1 VVALGAPKVEN
12 ADVDGKRF
20 VALRDVPARC
30 IVILSP
36 LVSDMREVVLQAG
49 EAFKVVSTHDDLVSC
64 RPLRYAALEES
75 LVSPEVRGHAGY
87 KGYGLIVS
95 RAAVDIDCAPFN
107 ETTDLGAD
115 R

>member
-1 VVALGAPKVEN
+1 VVASGAPRVEN

-20 VALRDVPARC
+20 VALREVQAKC
-30 IVILSP
+30 VVILSP
-36 LVSDMREVVLQAG
+36 RVSDMREVVLQAG
-49 EAFKVVSTHDDLVSC
+49 EAFKVVSTHDDMVSC

-87 KGYGLIVS
+87 KGYGLVVS
-95 RAAVDIDCAPFN
+95 RAAVDVDCAPYT
-107 ETTDLGAD
+107 ETTDMGAD